1 MPLAEVVFAEPSVR
15 LRFEVETEYK
25 VELLQALQ

>member
-1 MPLAEVVFAEPSVR
+1 MVGTMPLAEVVFAEPS

-25 VELLQALQ
+25 VELL